1 MILFRRSVAVR
12 RSVVDV
18 HTATP
23 GERIVRCTLMHS
35 VADNQRSMTREN
47 VINLSP
53 STTMKVLAGGGAF
66 AIALFL
72 FSIIFYNP
80 DEISPFYK
88 MMGCLMIIFLPIIG
102 IDYLQRVYRFEIDEI
117 KVRYFFYWKTIA
129 LPTQIL
135 ITQNELKQV
144 QIQDAADGRDLLKIP
159 KDYNFDNKLPM
170 TLKTFYAKKL

>member
-1 MILFRRSVAVR
+1 MTRRVFGLNQIYNAPR
-12 RSVVDV
+12 
-18 HTATP
+18 
-23 GERIVRCTLMHS
+23 ERVVRCTLTHS
-35 VADNQRSMTREN
+35 IAANQRSMTREN

-72 FSIIFYNP
+72 FSIVFYKT
-80 DEISPFYK
+80 DEISPAYQ
-88 MMGCLMIIFLPIIG
+88 MMGSLMILFLTIIG
-102 IDYLQRVYRFEIDEI
+102 VDYLQRIYRFEIDKI

-144 QIQDAADGRDLLKIP
+144 QIQDAADGRELLKIP
-159 KDYNFDNKLPM
+159 KDYNFDNKLPI